1 MVCILCFVSV
11 SIPWHRKSE
20 YLTLSEKSD
29 IWNFGILVK
38 GCPVSKHSEPTV
50 LRKRQ
55 KIDVIATA
63 GRSRFLRCEET
74 SPTTHE
80 DINSRAERVSDTNF
94 LEGNI
99 GLKVAVIDV
108 RSIRRRSSLF
118 KTVLELSGWAHEKYQ
133 RT

>member
-1 MVCILCFVSV
+1 MVCILCFISV
-11 SIPWHRKSE
+11 PITCYWKSE

-50 LRKRQ
+50 FCKRQ
-55 KIDVIATA
+55 KVEIIAAA
-63 GRSRFLRCEET
+63 GGSCFLRREET

-80 DINSRAERVSDTNF
+80 DINNGAERVSDTNF

-99 GLKVAVIDV
+99 GLKVTVIDV
-108 RSIRRRSSLF
+108 GSIRRRSGLF
-118 KTVLELSGWAHEKYQ
+118 KTVLELSG
-133 RT
+133 